1 MPPFYVPTAPADP
14 ELYNAACDAGID
26 FAAGLVSE
34 DYYLATMALYQRAE
48 REQLERA
55 WQTSFN

>member
-1 MPPFYVPTAPADP
+1 MIAIR
-14 ELYNAACDAGID
+14 C
-26 FAAGLVSE
+26 E

-55 WQTSFN
+55 WRTSCN

>member
-1 MPPFYVPTAPADP
+1 MPPFVLPTSPADP
-14 ELYNAACDAGID
+14 ELFNAACDAPSLY
-26 FAAGLVSE
+26 AEGLVDE

-55 WQTSFN
+55 WKTSFN